1 VQRERAAG
9 LLGIWEGYGLVRSE
23 QAAIDNRVE
32 TRYTARKNP
41 AVVPLLAF
49 AAELAYRPKV
59 FNYYRGSEEAL
70 L

>member
-1 VQRERAAG
+1 MQRERAEE
-9 LLGIWEGYGLVRSE
+9 LLGIWKDYGLVLSE
-23 QAAIDNRVE
+23 QIVIDNRVE

-49 AAELAYRPKV
+49 AAELAYRPNV
-59 FNYYRGSEEAL
+59 FNFYRGSEEAL